1 MVRSRV
7 ISEKVSQGKLQNPMA
22 VLGLGLCLL
31 TFTFGIAAEI
41 DDLIANA
48 PGPEDY
54 PEAPALILLDRQ
66 IVTID
71 KSNTATTERYLV
83 VKIFADRGRD
93 EFGEITQR
101 YNRNGQVCEVL
112 EARTHKVDRSV
123 VRPEKKA
130 IADVSAPEVADDPA
144 YTSAMLKV
152 VSFPALEKNA
162 VIEYRARVRQRKPGR
177 EDWFS
182 GSVLFGGYTPALRR
196 EFRLVLPRNS
206 KFRYAWNNTSE
217 PVAPVVETLGN
228 TISYTWTMTN
238 TPQVFREPGMPD
250 LARLV
255 PVLYYSSCEGWAQVA
270 VKLKQE
276 FEKGLESTGEIRR
289 LADSLAAGKSRSAA
303 IRDIFLYVT
312 QRIRNV
318 PLGYGRVGY
327 DTRKASQILKWR
339 YGDCRDKNCLLVS
352 LLRQIG
358 VYAFAAVL
366 ARGAPPNDSVPS
378 ADVFDWLVTV
388 VPTDSANFEFSSPKT
403 FQILDP
409 FAEYYSYGN
418 LPESDA
424 KVSALCLHGRCAGL
438 AFTPSFTSSL
448 CSTFAE
454 IVLEPDGTI
463 WGNVS
468 TEASGYYDS
477 RLREEWRNQTPT
489 DRKRSLAQIASSIKP
504 GAEVDTFWFADL
516 HNLTAPAACGFRFR
530 ASRYAVTQKSEISLL
545 VPTPALVEEPL
556 FGITTSVRRE
566 NPVETRPPRTYQ
578 YRCHIK
584 LPAGYR
590 PDILPDSLFVSG
602 NGVEVRAGWA
612 KTDVGVAFFYTLRID
627 KADFSLGEY
636 AGLKAAV
643 DAVLRPQLRGVYFLR

>member
-1 MVRSRV
+1 MTRSRV
-7 ISEKVSQGKLQNPMA
+7 VRKGVMQRNLQKLIV
-22 VLGLGLCLL
+22 VLMLGLCLL
-31 TFTFGIAAEI
+31 TFGVAAEI

-48 PGPEDY
+48 PDPEDY

-66 IVTID
+66 IVTIG
-71 KSNTATTERYLV
+71 KNNVATTERYLV

-112 EARTHKVDRSV
+112 EARTHRADRSV

-130 IADVSAPEVADDPA
+130 IADVSAPEVADAPA

-162 VIEYRARVRQRKPGR
+162 VIEYRARVRPRKPGR

-182 GSVLFGGYTPALRR
+182 GSILFGGYTPALRR
-196 EFRLVLPRNS
+196 EFRLILPRGS
-206 KFRYAWNNTSE
+206 KFRYAWNNTAE
-217 PVAPVVETLGN
+217 PIAPVVETLGN
-228 TISYTWTMTN
+228 SVSYTWTMTN

-255 PVLYYSSCEGWAQVA
+255 PVLYYSSCESWAQVA

-276 FEKGLESTGEIRR
+276 FEKGLESTGEIKR
-289 LADSLAAGKSRSAA
+289 LADSLAAGKPRSTA

-318 PLGYGRVGY
+318 SLEYGRAGY
-327 DTRKASQILKWR
+327 DTRRASQVLKWR

-366 ARGAPPNDSVPS
+366 ARGAPPNEAVPS

-388 VPTDSANFEFSSPKT
+388 VPTDSAGFELSAPET

-424 KVSALCLHGRCAGL
+424 KVRALCLHDRCAGL
-438 AFTPSFTSSL
+438 AFTPPFTPSL
-448 CSTFAE
+448 CSTSAE

-463 WGNVS
+463 WGTVS
-468 TEASGYYDS
+468 TEAFGYYDS
-477 RLREEWRNQTPT
+477 RLRGEWRNQTPT
-489 DRKRSLAQIASSIKP
+489 DRKRALAQVASSIKP
-504 GAEVDTFWFADL
+504 GAEVDTFWFTDL
-516 HNLTAPAACGFRFR
+516 HDLTALAACGFRFR
-530 ASRYAVTQKSEISLL
+530 ASRYAVMQKGEISLQ

-578 YRCHIK
+578 YRCYIK
-584 LPAGYR
+584 LPVGYR
-590 PDILPDSLFVSG
+590 LDILPDSTSVSG
-602 NGVEVRAGWA
+602 EGVEVRAGWA
-612 KTDVGVAFFYTLRID
+612 KTDAGVVFFYTLRID
-627 KADFSLGEY
+627 KTDFSLPEY

-643 DAVLRPQLRGVYFLR
+643 DAVLRPQLRSVYFLR